1 MRQLPFLIVGII
13 GVFMAIQFFVPH
25 QTSVELYTFLTDTTQ
40 IISVFTLVVGISSL
54 VRVNMTRIER
64 RSLNW
69 QYSIVTIVGLFLMLV
84 VGFFSKEWIFTYNS
98 PAGLQN
104 PIFKHVFDYIITP
117 IQASVFATLA
127 FYVGSASYRA
137 FRARSVLASLLLG
150 AALIVMLRF
159 APLGLGSYVYD
170 TATWLMNVP
179 NLAAQ
184 RAIVIGVGIG
194 IVATALKVVLGI
206 ERGYLGRG

>member
-1 MRQLPFLIVGII
+1 MRQLPFLLVTVFGI
-13 GVFMAIQFFVPH
+13 FMAVQFFIPH
-25 QTSVELYTFLTDTTQ
+25 QVSVDVYTYLLDTLQ
-40 IISVFTLVVGISSL
+40 IISMFTLVVGIASL
-54 VRVNMTRIER
+54 VRVNAARVEKR
-64 RSLNW
+64 GENW
-69 QYSIVTIVGLFLMLV
+69 QYAIITLIGLVIMLI
-84 VGFFSKEWIFTYNS
+84 VGFFSKDWKFTWNS

-104 PIFKHVFDYIITP
+104 PIFKHLFDYVVTP
-117 IQASVFATLA
+117 IQSAMFATLA
-127 FYVGSASYRA
+127 FYIGSASYRA
-137 FRARSVLASLLLG
+137 FRARSVLASLLLL

-159 APLGLGSYVYD
+159 TPLGVGSVVYD